1 MKSTALA
8 KKISQLILDK
18 KGEDVKILDIRKLTN
33 ISDYFVIA
41 SASSDTQ
48 VKAIA
53 DYISKETKKIDERP
67 WHNEGMTNMNWVLLD
82 FVDVV
87 VHIFLTESRKFY
99 NLEGLWADA
108 DVTEVIDEPK
118 PVKKTIKKAVTEET
132 DGEEKTSDKPVKAK
146 RKTKKTEMQ
155 SEVPDKEA
163 NEDAE

>member
-8 KKISQLILDK
+8 KKISQLILEK

-53 DYISKETKKIDERP
+53 DFISKETKKIDERP

-146 RKTKKTEMQ
+146 RKTKK
-155 SEVPDKEA
+155 SEVSD
-163 NEDAE
+163 EDAE

>member
-1 MKSTALA
+1 MKSTTLA
-8 KKISQLILDK
+8 KKISQLILEK
-18 KGEDVKILDIRKLTN
+18 KGEDVKIMDIRELTN

-53 DYISKETKKIDERP
+53 DHISKETKKIDERP

-108 DVTEVIDEPK
+108 EVTDVQDKLNDKPVKSKKAAKEEVDIEDDLNDK
-118 PVKKTIKKAVTEET
+118 PVKK
-132 DGEEKTSDKPVKAK
+132 
-146 RKTKKTEMQ
+146 KKTAKK
-155 SEVPDKEA
+155 D
-163 NEDAE
+163 

>member
-1 MKSTALA
+1 MKSEALA

-18 KGEDVKILDIRKLTN
+18 KGEEVKILDIRKLTN

-53 DYISKETKKIDERP
+53 DHISKETKKIDERP

-87 VHIFLTESRKFY
+87 AHIFLTESRKFY

-108 DVTEVIDEPK
+108 EVTEVE
-118 PVKKTIKKAVTEET
+118 
-132 DGEEKTSDKPVKAK
+132 DKPVPRK
-146 RKTKKTEMQ
+146 RVSKKKNE
-155 SEVPDKEA
+155 EINEEA
-163 NEDAE
+163 DEE

>member
-1 MKSTALA
+1 MKSEALA
-8 KKISQLILDK
+8 KKISKLILEK
-18 KGEDVKILDIRKLTN
+18 KGEEVKILDIRKLTN

-53 DYISKETKKIDERP
+53 DHISRETKKIDERP

-87 VHIFLTESRKFY
+87 AHIFLTDSRKFY

-108 DVTEVIDEPK
+108 EVTDVV
-118 PVKKTIKKAVTEET
+118 
-132 DGEEKTSDKPVKAK
+132 DKPAPRK
-146 RKTKKTEMQ
+146 RVSKKKSAEL
-155 SEVPDKEA
+155 SEEA
-163 NEDAE
+163 DEE

>member
-8 KKISQLILDK
+8 NKISQLILDK

-53 DYISKETKKIDERP
+53 DFISKETKKIDERP

-146 RKTKKTEMQ
+146 RKTKK
-155 SEVPDKEA
+155 SEVSD
-163 NEDAE
+163 EDAE

>member
-1 MKSTALA
+1 MKSEALA
-8 KKISQLILDK
+8 KKISKLILEK

-53 DYISKETKKIDERP
+53 DHISKETKKMDERP

-87 VHIFLTESRKFY
+87 AHIFLTESRKFY

-108 DVTEVIDEPK
+108 EITDVVDEPK
-118 PVKKTIKKAVTEET
+118 KPRKTSKKKTAGTE
-132 DGEEKTSDKPVKAK
+132 DEEEIIES
-146 RKTKKTEMQ
+146 
-155 SEVPDKEA
+155 A
-163 NEDAE
+163 NEEE